1 MPWRE
6 SSPMTERLAF
16 IQACVDRRARII
28 DVCERF
34 GISEKTGHKLLRRF
48 RLEGIPG
55 LADRSHAP
63 HHPVF
68 AVAPAIAARIV
79 ALRRQH
85 PLYGAAK
92 LRDWLCQHDP
102 GVRWP
107 AASTI
112 GELLKRDGLI
122 RARRRGRGASARV
135 LSGRTVATAPNVVWT
150 ADFKGQFHLASGP
163 LCYPLTLLDLHSHFL
178 LRCTALPSVALRP
191 THRHFVA
198 VFREFG
204 LPDVLRTDNG
214 VPFAQPNALGR
225 LGALA
230 YWWIRLGIRP
240 EHIRPAT
247 PAENGAHERFHK
259 TLKAH
264 TVHPPAASLTAQQR
278 RFDRFRTEYNTER
291 PHASTP
297 AHRPPATR
305 YAPSRRPYPESLPPL
320 GYDGATAVRR
330 VDGSGVIKWRLTPIF
345 LSINLAG
352 EVVGL
357 YDGPGDALRIQ
368 YGTLALGDLELHTRH
383 FVPNVRWIG

>member
-1 MPWRE
+1 
-6 SSPMTERLAF
+6 MTERVAF
-16 IQACVDRRARII
+16 VQACLDRRTRIVDI
-28 DVCERF
+28 CAQF

-48 RLEGIPG
+48 RREGLVG

-63 HHPVF
+63 QHPVF
-68 AVAPAIAARIV
+68 AVAPGIAARIV

-92 LRDWLCQHDP
+92 LRDWLCQHEP
-102 GVRWP
+102 AVRWP

-112 GELLKRDGLI
+112 GELLKREGLI
-122 RARRRGRGASARV
+122 RRRRRAHGAAARV
-135 LSGRTVATAPNVVWT
+135 LHGRTAATAPNVVWT
-150 ADFKGQFHLASGP
+150 ADFKGQFHLAGGP

-178 LRCTALPSVALRP
+178 LRCTALPSVALAP
-191 THRHFVA
+191 TRRHFA
-198 VFREFG
+198 ATFREYG

-214 VPFAQPNALGR
+214 VPFAQPNAVGR

-264 TVHPPAASLTAQQR
+264 TVHPAAASLTAQQR

-291 PHASTP
+291 PHASLP
-297 AHRPPATR
+297 AHHPPATT
-305 YAPSRRPYPESLPPL
+305 YTASPRPYLEPLPPL
-320 GYDGATAVRR
+320 LYDGAAAVRL
-330 VDGSGVIKWRLTPIF
+330 VDAHGVIKWHGTPIF
-345 LSINLAG
+345 LSSNLTG
-352 EVVGL
+352 ELVGL
-357 YDGPGDALRIQ
+357 YDGLGDTLRIQ
-368 YGTLALGDLELHTRH
+368 YAALTLGNLELPTRR
-383 FVPNVRWIG
+383 FVPEVRWTG